1 MTLALPGFTAKLLVA
16 DLASTV
22 FAEVA
27 EARELTLDVE
37 HELID
42 ATSHDSAEFREF
54 IRGLR
59 NWSITSAVLHI
70 TGDVSQTKLRNAI
83 IGVKGLALDMQLQE
97 EVGVGKPEWTGSIF
111 ISAES
116 ISFPND
122 DAMVGDFTLQGT
134 GVLTEGVQA

>member
-16 DLASTV
+16 DLASTT

-42 ATSHDSAEFREF
+42 ATSHDSLEFREF

-59 NWSITSAVLHI
+59 NWSITAAVLHI
-70 TGDVSQTKLRNAI
+70 TGNVSQTKIRDAI
-83 IGVKGLALDMQLQE
+83 IGTKGLALDMKLQE
-97 EVGVGKPEWTGSIF
+97 EVASGKPEWTGSIF